1 VALFNKKVLKVKK
14 HKGPKVLILDIETA
28 PIIGYVWGI
37 WDQNVGL
44 NQIKS
49 DWHLLSFSAKWLGDP
64 PNKTIYMDQRNSK
77 NIEDD
82 RKLLDKIW
90 ELLDSC
96 DILLTQNGKKF
107 DHKKINARFVLNG
120 MQPPSSYK
128 HIDTLVI
135 AKKHFGFTSNKL
147 EYMSDKLCVK
157 YKKQTKRKFA
167 GFELWKECLSGNKE
181 AWNEMEKYNKYDV
194 LSLEE
199 LYHKLIPWDNSIDFN
214 LYTDSLDITCKCGA
228 TNFKKCGFGYTSV
241 GKFQRFRCNDCGA
254 ETRSRENLLSKEKKQ
269 TIRSGTTRNSP

>member
-1 VALFNKKVLKVKK
+1 MKK

-28 PIIGYVWGI
+28 PIVAWVWDI

-64 PNKTIYMDQRNSK
+64 ANKTIYFDQRNAK
-77 NIEDD
+77 NIEND
-82 RKLLDKIW
+82 KELLKKVWLLLD
-90 ELLDSC
+90 EC
-96 DILLTQNGKKF
+96 DILITQNGKRF
-107 DHKKINARFVLNG
+107 DHKKLNARFVING

-128 HIDTLVI
+128 QIDTFVI

-167 GFELWKECLSGNKE
+167 GFELWRECLAGNVE

-199 LYHKLIPWDNSIDFN
+199 LYNKLIPWDNSIDFN
-214 LYTDSLDITCKCGA
+214 LYNVDGDITCKCGSDDFQK
-228 TNFKKCGFGYTSV
+228 NGSFYTAA
-241 GKFQRFRCNDCGA
+241 GKFQRYKCTDCGA
-254 ETRSRENLLSKEKKQ
+254 ETRGKKNLLSKEK
-269 TIRSGTTRNSP
+269 REFLRPSTTRN

>member
-1 VALFNKKVLKVKK
+1 VKK
-14 HKGPKVLILDIETA
+14 SNGPKVLIIDIETA
-28 PIIGYVWGI
+28 PIVAHVWGL

-49 DWHLLSFSAKWLGDP
+49 DWHLLSFSAKWLGDS
-64 PNKTIYMDQRNSK
+64 PNKTIYMDQRNAK

-90 ELLDSC
+90 QLLDEA

-107 DHKKINARFVLNG
+107 DHKKINSRFVLNG

-157 YKKQTKRKFA
+157 YKKQTKRKFS
-167 GFELWKECLSGNKE
+167 GFELWKECLAGNKS
-181 AWNEMEKYNKYDV
+181 AWKEMEFYNKYDV
-194 LSLEE
+194 LALEE

-214 LYTDSLDITCKCGA
+214 VYSDGLETVCKCGS
-228 TNFKKCGFGYTSV
+228 TDFLKRGFFYSPV
-241 GKFQRFRCNDCGA
+241 GKFQRFRCNNCGA
-254 ETRSRENLLSKEKKQ
+254 ETRSRENLLSKEKKKA
-269 TIRSGTTRNSP
+269 IRTGTTRNSS

>member
-1 VALFNKKVLKVKK
+1 MEIQRVTTKNN
-14 HKGPKVLILDIETA
+14 GPKVLILDIETA
-28 PIIGYVWGI
+28 PIVAHCWGL
-37 WDQNVGL
+37 WDQNIGL
-44 NQIKS
+44 NQIKK
-49 DWHLLSFSAKWLGDP
+49 DWHLLSFTAKWLGDA
-64 PNKTIYMDQRNSK
+64 PNKAIYMDQRNSK

-82 RKLLDKIW
+82 KKLLDKIW

-107 DHKKINARFVLNG
+107 DHKKVNSRFVLNG
-120 MQPPSSYK
+120 MKPPSSYK

-167 GFELWKECLSGNKE
+167 GFELWKECLAGNKA
-181 AWNEMEKYNKYDV
+181 AWAEMEKYNRYDV
-194 LSLEE
+194 LALEE

-214 LYTDSLDITCKCGA
+214 VYSDGLETVCKCGSKDF
-228 TNFKKCGFGYTSV
+228 NKKGFFFSPV
-241 GKFQRFRCNDCGA
+241 GKFQRFKCNDCGA
-254 ETRSRENLLSKEKKQ
+254 ETRSRKNLLTKDKKE
-269 TIRSGTTRNSP
+269 TVRTGTTRNGS